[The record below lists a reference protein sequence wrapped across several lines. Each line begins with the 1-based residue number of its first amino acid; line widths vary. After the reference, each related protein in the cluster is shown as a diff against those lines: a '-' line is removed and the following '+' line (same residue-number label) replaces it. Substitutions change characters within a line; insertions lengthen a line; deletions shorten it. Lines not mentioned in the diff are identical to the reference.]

1 MHTNVN
7 KKDIYKNIH
16 SSVVLIAQTEQIQM
30 PTYDKIDKLWHVF
43 KKQYYG
49 AKTKIKQLFH
59 ATAQISCW
67 KKEAITKREYTLRF
81 YL

>member
-30 PTYDKIDKLWHVF
+30 PTYDKIDKL
-43 KKQYYG
+43 
-49 AKTKIKQLFH
+49 
-59 ATAQISCW
+59 
-67 KKEAITKREYTLRF
+67 
-81 YL
+81 